1 MCEHIGVEG
10 QMLWISFFALELDIQ
25 IVLGPNIKR
34 AKKKNKKKKQ
44 KPQTPQTQAIY
55 CVPSTALG
63 FM

>member
-1 MCEHIGVEG
+1 
-10 QMLWISFFALELDIQ
+10 MLWISFFALELDIQ

-34 AKKKNKKKKQ
+34 AKKKKKKKQ

>member
-1 MCEHIGVEG
+1 
-10 QMLWISFFALELDIQ
+10 MLWISFFALELDIQ

-34 AKKKNKKKKQ
+34 AKKKKKK

>member
-1 MCEHIGVEG
+1 
-10 QMLWISFFALELDIQ
+10 MLWISFFALELNIQ

-34 AKKKNKKKKQ
+34 AKKKKK
-44 KPQTPQTQAIY
+44 TNNPQTQAIY

>member
-1 MCEHIGVEG
+1 
-10 QMLWISFFALELDIQ
+10 MLWISFFALELDIQ

-34 AKKKNKKKKQ
+34 AKKKKKKQ

>member
-1 MCEHIGVEG
+1 
-10 QMLWISFFALELDIQ
+10 MLWISFFALELDIQ

-34 AKKKNKKKKQ
+34 AKKKKKKKK
-44 KPQTPQTQAIY
+44 KPKTPQTQAIY

>member
-1 MCEHIGVEG
+1 
-10 QMLWISFFALELDIQ
+10 MLWISFFALELNIQ

-34 AKKKNKKKKQ
+34 AKKKKTNN
-44 KPQTPQTQAIY
+44 PQTQAIY